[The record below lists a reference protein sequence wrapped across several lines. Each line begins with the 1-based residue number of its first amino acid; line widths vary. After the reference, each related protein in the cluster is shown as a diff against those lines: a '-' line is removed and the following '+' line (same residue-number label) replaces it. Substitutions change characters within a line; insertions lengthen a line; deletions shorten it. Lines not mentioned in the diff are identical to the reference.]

1 MRDGKGLRMAS
12 AMGMEGQ
19 KPTQDISEVNSI
31 DISGCIM
38 ENGYGVGGNKV
49 EPEITHRLS

>member
-1 MRDGKGLRMAS
+1 MAS

-19 KPTQDISEVNSI
+19 KPTQDISEVNLI
-31 DISGCIM
+31 YISGCIM
-38 ENGYGVGGNKV
+38 ENSYGWGGNKV

>member
-1 MRDGKGLRMAS
+1 MRDGKGLRMAN

-31 DISGCIM
+31 YISGCIM
-38 ENGYGVGGNKV
+38 ENGYGWGAIK
-49 EPEITHRLS
+49 

>member
-1 MRDGKGLRMAS
+1 MAS